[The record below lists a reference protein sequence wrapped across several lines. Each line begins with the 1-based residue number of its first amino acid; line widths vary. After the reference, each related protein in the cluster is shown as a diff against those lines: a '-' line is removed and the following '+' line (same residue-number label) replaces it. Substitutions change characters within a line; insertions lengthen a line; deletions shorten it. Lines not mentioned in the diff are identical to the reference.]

1 MLHVSHPACTATV
14 PSGKQLRV
22 TFATLALGFVYDPP
36 ALSPRPAQ
44 PRPLSPDD
52 ARDLALIER
61 IRAGGPADRAAWG
74 EMVRLYQDRIFSVCM
89 KMLRDREAAADLT
102 QETFVR
108 LIQGLETYDGR
119 SKLSTWL
126 IRVAMNA
133 CLSYLRAQ
141 KLRKHASLDA
151 GLPPSLIRGMS
162 VRASEGGSGSGGRA
176 QGAGREQTPGQ
187 SVELHERRRRVAAA
201 LAGIEPD
208 QRAILILRDVQGL
221 EYEQIA
227 VVLEIAGGTV
237 KSRLF
242 RARMALR
249 EALEKLESRP
259 PPPSPPPPQV
269 PRP

>member
-1 MLHVSHPACTATV
+1 MAPK
-14 PSGKQLRV
+14 PSQ
-22 TFATLALGFVYDPP
+22 PP
-36 ALSPRPAQ
+36 
-44 PRPLSPDD
+44 PLSPDD
-52 ARDLALIER
+52 ARDIDLIER
-61 IRAGGPADRAAWG
+61 IRKGGPADRQAWG
-74 EMVRLYQDRIFSVCM
+74 EMVRLYQDRIYSVCM

-108 LIQGLETYDGR
+108 LIQGIETYDGR

-151 GLPPSLIRGMS
+151 GLPPSLIRGMN
-162 VRASEGGSGSGGRA
+162 VRASEGGSGATGP
-176 QGAGREQTPGQ
+176 GREQTPGQ
-187 SVELHERRRRVAAA
+187 GVELHEQRRRVAAA
-201 LAGIEPD
+201 LAGLEPD
-208 QRAILILRDVQGL
+208 HRAILVLRDVQGL

-227 VVLEIAGGTV
+227 AVLEIAGGTV

-249 EALEKLESRP
+249 EALERTESDRAH
-259 PPPSPPPPQV
+259 PSA
-269 PRP
+269 